1 MNRPTRLLSNLLL
14 FFVFLLAFATPLFA
28 QDTPTS
34 DFTDNGDGTVTHQKT
49 GLTWMRCALGQTWT
63 GTTCSG
69 TASFYTYDAALTLTS
84 NFAGYSDWRMPN
96 IAELQTI
103 VERDNSNPALNTE
116 LFSNPYSCLPY
127 CINYSFLSSSYT
139 VGSLGAGSLN
149 AFTWRVSSNSG
160 RVAADSHMMHGFVRL
175 VRASQSQGID
185 LASPSAEFINH
196 RDGTV
201 THQRTQLMWQRCAVG
216 LTWTGSTCS
225 GTISTYTYDAAL
237 QLTSQFAGYTD
248 WRLPTAT
255 ELASLVKYDTASP
268 SINTT
273 VFPVPN
279 NPNWYPGMLPPSN
292 QFWSSSHTAGQT
304 FLVWYVNFDGGSV
317 EATDYNY
324 YRSDAHSVRFVRSSQ
339 PLANSSADL
348 TTSLTPSTN
357 RVQLNQALTYTAT
370 VSNIGNMDAAN
381 ASLIIYFPPRGT
393 TYLSASAGCVVE
405 GFSYRCPLGNLAA
418 GASLSRD
425 ITVSYTRRGATN
437 ITALGIMDN
446 ADKQYFGQF

>member
-63 GTTCSG
+63 GSTCSG
-69 TASFYTYDAALTLTS
+69 TASTYTYSEALILTS
-84 NFAGYSDWRMPN
+84 NFAGYSDWRLPN

-103 VERDNSNPALNTE
+103 VERYNGNPAINTE
-116 LFSNPYSCLPY
+116 LFNNTSD
-127 CINYSFLSSSYT
+127 SFWSSSPG
-139 VGSLGAGSLN
+139 VGSASYAWDVNFYGGSVYGYSDRSN
-149 AFTWRVSSNSG
+149 AFR
-160 RVAADSHMMHGFVRL
+160 VRL
-175 VRASQSQGID
+175 VRASNLSGIS
-185 LASPSAEFINH
+185 LASPNSEFTNH
-196 RDGTV
+196 HNGTV

-216 LTWTGSTCS
+216 QTWTGSTCS
-225 GTISTYTYDAAL
+225 GTASAYTYYAAL

-255 ELASLVKYDTASP
+255 ELASLVKYDATNPA
-268 SINTT
+268 INAT
-273 VFPVPN
+273 VFPN
-279 NPNWYPGMLPPSN
+279 TNTTSIE
-292 QFWSSSHTAGQT
+292 FWSSSPTDVMDPVHPYLG
-304 FLVWYVNFDGGSV
+304 WSVNFYYGGVAFYKGKYDSL
-317 EATDYNY
+317 A
-324 YRSDAHSVRFVRSSQ
+324 VRLVRDSQ
-339 PLANSSADL
+339 PSANSSADL

-381 ASLIIYFPPRGT
+381 ATLIVYFPPRGT

-446 ADKQYFGQF
+446 ADKDNSNNSSEV